1 MGAWLI
7 SDFMMVASASKSP
20 KTKITLLARLK
31 AWWDG
36 YELAV
41 VPRGSAG
48 ALDGPGHDVRAEQ
61 HTWDSPR
68 VQLVQDVWGEGFSSP
83 GDSEYLIEM
92 LKPFALT
99 PAMSVME
106 LGAGLGGASR
116 VMAEHFGVWVTA
128 FEADR
133 TFADAGLELSTMAG
147 LAKKAPVAAFDP
159 ENFEFKEM
167 SCDCIYSKELLF
179 TVKKKKELLG
189 VIGDAL
195 KDRGQFLFTDFV
207 KAEEAGNSEVLAA
220 WVDSEPIEPS
230 LWSVKDYDIEL
241 SRQKIEIR
249 ITEDITD
256 SYREIVTKG
265 WASYLAS
272 AVQGGV
278 SDEMAETVVTEAEL
292 WARRVKAFESGD
304 LRVCRIYGLK
314 KQGNLLSDW

>member
-1 MGAWLI
+1 
-7 SDFMMVASASKSP
+7 MVASATQSQ

-31 AWWDG
+31 AWWEG

-41 VPRGSAG
+41 VPKNGAG
-48 ALDGPGHDVRAEQ
+48 GTLEVPGHDVRADE
-61 HTWDSPR
+61 HAWDSPR

-99 PAMSVME
+99 PAMSVLE

-133 TFADAGLELSTMAG
+133 TFADAGMELSTMAG
-147 LAKKAPVAAFDP
+147 LAKKAPVASFDP
-159 ENFEFKEM
+159 ENFEYKEM
-167 SCDCIYSKELLF
+167 SCDCIYSKEIFF

-189 VIGDAL
+189 VVGDAL
-195 KDRGQFLFTDFV
+195 KDRGQLLFTDFV
-207 KAEEAGNSEVLAA
+207 KAEEVKDSEALAA
-220 WVDSEPIEPS
+220 WEDSEPTAPS
-230 LWSVKDYDIEL
+230 LWTMKDYDMAMT
-241 SRQKIEIR
+241 RQKIEIR

-256 SYREIVTKG
+256 DYREMVTKA
-265 WASYLAS
+265 WARYLSS
-272 AVQGGV
+272 AVKQGV
-278 SDEMAETVVTEAEL
+278 TDEMADVVVSEAEL
-292 WARRVKAFESGD
+292 WARRVKALESGD

>member
-1 MGAWLI
+1 
-7 SDFMMVASASKSP
+7 MVASATQPP
-20 KTKITLLARLK
+20 KAKITLLARIK

-41 VPRGSAG
+41 VQKSKNPTVAKE
-48 ALDGPGHDVRAEQ
+48 HDVRADE
-61 HTWDSPR
+61 HTWESSR

-83 GDSEYLIEM
+83 GDSDYIIEM

-99 PAMSVME
+99 PAMSVLE

-133 TFADAGLELSTMAG
+133 VFAEAGMELSTMAG
-147 LAKKAPVAAFDP
+147 IAKKAPIASFDP

-167 SCDCIYSKELLF
+167 SCDCIYSKESFF
-179 TVKKKKELLG
+179 TVKKKTELLG

-207 KAEEAGNSEVLAA
+207 KAEEIKDAKGLQA
-220 WVDSEPIEPS
+220 WMEAEPVKPH
-230 LWSVKDYDIEL
+230 LWSVKDYDTAL

-256 SYREIVTKG
+256 NFRMLVMKG
-265 WASYLAS
+265 WADYLAS
-272 AVQGGV
+272 ASQEGL
-278 SDEMAETVVTEAEL
+278 SAQMAETVVSEAEL

>member
-1 MGAWLI
+1 
-7 SDFMMVASASKSP
+7 MVASASQSQKA
-20 KTKITLLARLK
+20 KITLLARIK

-41 VPRGSAG
+41 VQKSKNGEG
-48 ALDGPGHDVRAEQ
+48 GEDGHDVRAEK
-61 HTWDSPR
+61 HTWDSAR

-83 GDSEYLIEM
+83 GDADYLIEM

-133 TFADAGLELSTMAG
+133 VFAEAGAELSTMSG
-147 LAKKAPVAAFDP
+147 LAKKAPIAAFDP

-167 SCDCIYSKELLF
+167 SCDCIYSKESFF

-207 KAEEAGNSEVLAA
+207 KAEEVKDDDGMAEWQA
-220 WVDSEPIEPS
+220 SEPVMPH
-230 LWSVKDYDIEL
+230 LWSVKDYDMAL

-256 SYREIVTKG
+256 NFRALITKG
-265 WASYLAS
+265 WADYLAS
-272 AVQGGV
+272 ASHSGV
-278 SDEMAETVVTEAEL
+278 NEEMAATLVAEAEL
-292 WARRVKAFESGD
+292 WARRAKVLESGD